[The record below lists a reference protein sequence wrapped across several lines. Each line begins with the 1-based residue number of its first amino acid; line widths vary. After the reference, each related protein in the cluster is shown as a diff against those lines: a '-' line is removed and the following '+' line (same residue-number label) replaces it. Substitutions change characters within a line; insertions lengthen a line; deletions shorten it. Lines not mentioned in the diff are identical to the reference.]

1 MIGLVNSL
9 FSSTQIESIIKLWQD
24 KNSRL
29 LIEKEIGKHLLE
41 SDEILTESSFDQILV
56 ITSLS
61 PFASSDDERQSVAH
75 IIYWGIKRG
84 DMLPLCTEHQGK
96 ELAYRCLISLGFFKR
111 ALIERHK
118 RHGAPSP
125 DFYREVGIEAFN
137 RARMVEIGNHF
148 YKWESFINDIF
159 V

>member
-1 MIGLVNSL
+1 MINLINRL
-9 FSSTQIESIIKLWQD
+9 FSGSQIESIIKLWQD

-41 SDEILTESSFDQILV
+41 SDEVLSDSPFNQLLV

-96 ELAYRCLISLGFFKR
+96 ELAYRCLISLGFFKK
-111 ALIERHK
+111 ALIERYK
-118 RHGAPSP
+118 RHSAPSP
-125 DFYREVGIEAFN
+125 DFYRDVGINAFN
-137 RARMVEIGNHF
+137 QARMIEIGNHF
-148 YKWESFINDIF
+148 YKWEIFINDIF